1 MTNQEAGEGL
11 VREAQRISERD
22 LKSAWTDRDYNL
34 VVRRAQE
41 VVELA
46 LKGSLRILGVDF
58 PKVHDVGPVFVE
70 QMQRKAS
77 HMALETLEEIR
88 RISAW
93 LGEAR
98 APAFYLDRTYGEA
111 DAQRA
116 FAEAEFV
123 LTEVRKAFRISSL
136 ETERG

>member
-22 LKSAWTDRDYNL
+22 LTSAWRDRDYNL

-70 QMQRKAS
+70 QMQRKGS
-77 HMALETLEEIR
+77 HMPLETLEEIR

-93 LGEAR
+93 LSEAR
-98 APAFYLDRTYGEA
+98 APAFYLERVYGEG
-111 DAQRA
+111 DARRA
-116 FAEAEFV
+116 LTEAEFV
-123 LTEVRKAFRISSL
+123 LASVRKAFGMVS
-136 ETERG
+136 E

>member
-1 MTNQEAGEGL
+1 MTNREAGEPL
-11 VREAQRISERD
+11 VKEAQRIFERD
-22 LKSAWTDRDYNL
+22 LKAAWTEGDYKMTL
-34 VVRRAQE
+34 RRAQE

-46 LKGSLRILGVDF
+46 LKGALRILGVDF

-70 QMQRKAS
+70 QARGKGGQVP
-77 HMALETLEEIR
+77 EGILEEIR

-93 LGEAR
+93 LSEAR

-116 FAEAEFV
+116 FAEAQFV
-123 LTEVRKAFRISSL
+123 LTEVRKAFRISSQ
-136 ETERG
+136 ETERV